1 MAQVEVN
8 KRRQVIPPEYIS
20 AQKPGCASWEQL
32 LKIQPQITAF
42 NSTSVPY
49 KTVVE
54 LPNVNFR
61 LDQVFLEAQVTV
73 TFTSN
78 DADDKYASVQ
88 PAIVPWA
95 SSLINEVRWFLT
107 FVSAM

>member
-1 MAQVEVN
+1 MAKVEVN

-20 AQKPGCASWEQL
+20 VQKPGCASWEQL

-78 DADDKYASVQ
+78 PRLCPGPV
-88 PAIVPWA
+88 
-95 SSLINEVRWFLT
+95 L
-107 FVSAM
+107 